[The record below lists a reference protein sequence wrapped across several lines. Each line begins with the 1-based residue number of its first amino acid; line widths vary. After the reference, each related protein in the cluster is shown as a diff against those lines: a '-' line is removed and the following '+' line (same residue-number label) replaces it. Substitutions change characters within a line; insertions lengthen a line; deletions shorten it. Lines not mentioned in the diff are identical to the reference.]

1 MDDSYASL
9 CEKPQFSCSI
19 NKVRH
24 TFLCQIGVLFS
35 LFCNV
40 QINGSIHL
48 IQFHFFLHVLTFLHG
63 ILCVFCK
70 NSKMK
75 GYKSTSFA
83 ALGWKNVFLREL
95 YFQPS
100 FTGNINS
107 LVEETRLCLSS
118 IKHTFLVK
126 FFNFRLGQKFVS
138 FVSNLSSYITLPK
151 TKILFLLTLVLS
163 LVSPLQSSVDG
174 QGSPQR
180 R

>member
-1 MDDSYASL
+1 MGAFISYSSTFFACSDIFARYSL
-9 CEKPQFSCSI
+9 C
-19 NKVRH
+19 
-24 TFLCQIGVLFS
+24 VLQKFKDER
-35 LFCNV
+35 LQKYFFCC
-40 QINGSIHL
+40 
-48 IQFHFFLHVLTFLHG
+48 FR
-63 ILCVFCK
+63 
-70 NSKMK
+70 MK
-75 GYKSTSFA
+75 KR
-83 ALGWKNVFLREL
+83 LLREL

-118 IKHTFLVK
+118 IKRTFLVQ
-126 FFNFRLGQKFVS
+126 FFNFRFGQKFVS